1 MAYKKSTESSKRN
14 VSRQTFKTK
23 NKSSKLHSEKK
34 YAGKSNDG
42 KSFKRRNDDDSTSR
56 KRRFNATDERPKRTY
71 RRSENTEFKRRN
83 DDDST
88 SRKRRFNATEERP
101 KRTYRRSEN
110 TEFKRRN
117 DDDTTSRKRRFNT
130 TDERPK
136 RTYRRSENTE
146 FKRRNDDDSTSR
158 KRRFNTTDE
167 RTKRTYR
174 HSENTE
180 FKRRND
186 DDSTSRKRRFNATE
200 ERSKRTY
207 RRSEENNTNRRFS
220 DSTEQRPKNY
230 IRTSEPVDS
239 RLRRQLKEK
248 KAGSVRAEDTVA
260 DSNVRLNKFIANSG
274 VCSRREAD
282 TFIKAGVV
290 LVNGIVVTELG
301 VKVSPTDEI
310 LFNGERLHGEKKV
323 YMVMNKPKNFVTT
336 VEDPHADKT
345 VMTIVRNY
353 CSERIYPVGRLDKN
367 TTGVLLFTNDGE
379 LTKVLTHPSYGKKK
393 IYAVGLDKNLTK
405 NDMTRLANGVQL
417 DDGMAF
423 FDEIAYTDNDDKRK
437 IGVEIHSGRN
447 RIVRRMFEHLG
458 YRITKLD
465 RVYFAGLTKSKLR
478 RGDCRFLSEQEI
490 IALKMGAY
498 E

>member
-1 MAYKKSTESSKRN
+1 MAYKKSTESSKKN

-23 NKSSKLHSEKK
+23 DKSSKSHSEKK
-34 YAGKSNDG
+34 YARKSNDG
-42 KSFKRRNDDDSTSR
+42 KSFKRRNDDDATSR
-56 KRRFNATDERPKRTY
+56 KRRFSATDERPKRTYRRSEDTEFKRRNDDDATSRKRRFSATDERPKRAYRRSENTEFKRRNDDDTASRKRRFSATDERPKRTY

-83 DDDST
+83 DDDT
-88 SRKRRFNATEERP
+88 ASRKRRF
-101 KRTYRRSEN
+101 S
-110 TEFKRRN
+110 
-117 DDDTTSRKRRFNT
+117 T

-136 RTYRRSENTE
+136 RTYRRSE
-146 FKRRNDDDSTSR
+146 
-158 KRRFNTTDE
+158 
-167 RTKRTYR
+167 
-174 HSENTE
+174 EN
-180 FKRRND
+180 
-186 DDSTSRKRRFNATE
+186 SI
-200 ERSKRTY
+200 
-207 RRSEENNTNRRFS
+207 NRRFS
-220 DSTEQRPKNY
+220 DRTEQRPTNY

-239 RLRRQLKEK
+239 RLRRQIKEK
-248 KAGSVRAEDTVA
+248 KAGSVRTEDTGT
-260 DSNVRLNKFIANSG
+260 DNKIRLNKFIANSG

-290 LVNGIVVTELG
+290 MVNGVVVTELG
-301 VKVSPTDEI
+301 VKVSPADEI

-323 YMVMNKPKNFVTT
+323 YLVMNKPKNFVTT

-353 CSERIYPVGRLDKN
+353 CTERVYPVGRLDKN

-379 LTKVLTHPSYGKKK
+379 LTKVLTHPSYEKKK
-393 IYAVGLDKNLTK
+393 IYAVGIDKNLTK

-423 FDEIAYTDNDDKRK
+423 FDEISYTDNDDKRK

-458 YRITKLD
+458 YKITKLD
-465 RVYFAGLTKSKLR
+465 RVYFAGLTKSKLK
-478 RGDCRFLSEQEI
+478 RGECRLLSEREI
-490 IALKMGAY
+490 ISLKMGAY